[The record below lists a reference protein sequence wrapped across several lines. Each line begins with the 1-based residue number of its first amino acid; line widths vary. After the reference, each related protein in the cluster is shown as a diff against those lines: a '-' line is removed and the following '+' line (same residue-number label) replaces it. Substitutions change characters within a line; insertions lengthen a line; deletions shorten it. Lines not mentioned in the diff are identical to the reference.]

1 MNDDQVITPV
11 ILSGGSGTR
20 LWPLSTNERPKQ
32 FLKLTGPLSLFQ
44 QTLERCNDK
53 ALFATPIVVSG
64 ASHTDL
70 VSKQLDEIK
79 VGSSKLILEPCPRN
93 TAPAI
98 ALAALACTKP
108 RDIMLVMPSDHIISD
123 VPAFQ
128 KAVKQSLFLAE
139 ADWLVTFGIAPTG
152 PETGYGYI
160 EQGDTVI
167 GSENS
172 FAAKRFV
179 EKPAEDDAIE
189 MLSRGGFH
197 WNAGIFLF
205 RADAYLAAFGKYAP
219 EILQAATKAMKNRT
233 GDDFII
239 RPDAQEFRKS
249 ASDSIDYAVME
260 NSDKVAVTPV
270 NPGWSDVGSW
280 DSLFDINT
288 IDNQPNVTFGQVHA
302 IDSKNIFV
310 HASGIEVSTFGLENL
325 IIVANEKQVM
335 IIPRGQ
341 SQSVKRILQERSE
354 LDQDVVK
361 FTSVIE

>member
-1 MNDDQVITPV
+1 MSDKQVITPV

-20 LWPLSTNERPKQ
+20 LWPLSTNECPKQ

-44 QTLERCNDK
+44 QTVERCNEK

-64 ASHTDL
+64 ASHRDL
-70 VSKQLDEIK
+70 VVKQLDEIK
-79 VGSSKLILEPCPRN
+79 AGSSKLILEPCARN

-98 ALAALACTKP
+98 ALAALACTDP

-128 KAVKQSLFLAE
+128 KAVKQSLSLAE
-139 ADWLVTFGIAPTG
+139 ERWLVTFGIAPTG

-160 EQGDTVI
+160 EQGDIVV

-172 FAAKRFV
+172 FAARRFV
-179 EKPAEDDAIE
+179 EKPAQDDAE
-189 MLSRGGFH
+189 KMLSRGGFH

-205 RADAYLAAFGKYAP
+205 RADAYLAALGKYAP
-219 EILQAATKAMKNRT
+219 EILQAAIKSMKNC
-233 GDDFII
+233 GDEDFII
-239 RPDAQEFRKS
+239 SPDAQEFGKS
-249 ASDSIDYAVME
+249 TSDSIDYAVME
-260 NSDKVAVTPV
+260 KSNKVAVTPV

-280 DSLFDINT
+280 DSLFDINAT
-288 IDNQPNVTFGQVHA
+288 DNDPNVTFGRVHA
-302 IDSKNIFV
+302 INSKNIFV

-325 IIVANEKQVM
+325 IVVANEKQVM

-341 SQSVKRILQERSE
+341 SQNVKRILQERNN
-354 LDQDVVK
+354 
-361 FTSVIE
+361 IE